1 MLLTENYEKE
11 NESTEVVEEAT
22 GIAEEVA
29 EKADEAAE
37 AVEAVEAAPEA
48 AAEAVVTAAETPET
62 AAEDKAPAA
71 EEKTPAKKKKW
82 WLLIILIV
90 CVLAAGAAAYF
101 IFFSGSVESKAK
113 RMMSSGDYAGAK
125 EILVAADPA
134 DYSRKTL
141 VDCNIGLIKSAIEE
155 KGTHSSN
162 GKRIYTMS
170 DGATSFFELTKDDE
184 LILGWEYGLS
194 GGESA
199 YIGAKIFLNMY
210 IDGSAKVFFESEVTI
225 EMSIYGRTA
234 VSNDTANGTVDLS
247 KSSSKVNV
255 ENYQNKTD
263 SSYSGMSTTGTKEDF
278 QKSTDERASKAI
290 ANIKTVLKQ
299 VGLED
304 ITIKDLFVED

>member
-48 AAEAVVTAAETPET
+48 AAEAVVTAAETPEA

-101 IFFSGSVESKAK
+101 LFFTGSVESKALK
-113 RMMSSGDYAGAK
+113 KMDAGEYSEAK
-125 EILVAADPA
+125 EILLAADPA

-155 KGTHSSN
+155 KGTHGKE
-162 GKRIYTMS
+162 GKRVYTMNDDITLYFEVNK
-170 DGATSFFELTKDDE
+170 DGELVLGQEYDTMISTDDLKIYLDGSRYAFFER
-184 LILGWEYGLS
+184 
-194 GGESA
+194 ESA
-199 YIGAKIFLNMY
+199 
-210 IDGSAKVFFESEVTI
+210 I
-225 EMSIYGRTA
+225 EMSIYGRSIKT
-234 VSNDTANGTVDLS
+234 VDTGNGTVDLS
-247 KSSSKVNV
+247 KSSGRVTVDSFNSTG
-255 ENYQNKTD
+255 Y
-263 SSYSGMSTTGTKEDF
+263 SSYTGTTTSIGDKDSFRTTTEA
-278 QKSTDERASKAI
+278 QVTRTIGAV
-290 ANIKTVLKQ
+290 NTLIKQL
-299 VGLED
+299 GLSD